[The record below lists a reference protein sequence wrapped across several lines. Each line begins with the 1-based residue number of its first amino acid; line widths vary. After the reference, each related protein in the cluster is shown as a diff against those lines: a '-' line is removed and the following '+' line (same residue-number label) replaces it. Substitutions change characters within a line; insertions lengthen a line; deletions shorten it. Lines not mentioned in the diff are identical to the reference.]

1 MHMPNVWNALVLLT
15 TIIKEIK
22 VVIIWNIKSF
32 FREGNAD
39 IYDQEI
45 I

>member
-1 MHMPNVWNALVLLT
+1 MHMPNVWNALVLLI

-32 FREGNAD
+32 FGEGNTD
-39 IYDQEI
+39 IYDQEVI
-45 I
+45 